1 MIMKCQSYLVLYLL
15 ETTMSNLKSV
25 NDKLFQIQ
33 MLLEEAVEEL
43 KQANDEADQEI
54 AKLQTSNV
62 ITKSQQFV
70 FGE

>member
-1 MIMKCQSYLVLYLL
+1 
-15 ETTMSNLKSV
+15 MSNLKSV

>member
-1 MIMKCQSYLVLYLL
+1 MIMNCQSYLVLYLL